1 MGKKIRPN
9 SFRLGI
15 TKDWSSRWF
24 PKDNNFKSYLEEDVL
39 LRKIIGEKIGSAGID
54 KIDIERV
61 GNKCRILI
69 KASRP
74 GLIIGRGGKGIEEL
88 TKALESALKKLRLK
102 KGVKESPILSVNI
115 EELKRSDV
123 SANVTAQN
131 IAWDIERRMPF
142 RRTIKKYLTSILQN
156 KEIQGAKIEIAGR
169 LDGNEIART
178 EHLIKGRLPL
188 QKLRANIDYGQATA
202 FTTYGTVGVKV
213 WVYKG
218 DIFEKSD
225 NNN

>member
-1 MGKKIRPN
+1 MGKKIKPN

-15 TKDWSSRWF
+15 IKDWNARWF
-24 PKDNNFKSYLEEDVL
+24 PKDGCFKSYLEEDVL
-39 LRKIIGEKIGSAGID
+39 LRKIIGKKIGSAGID

-69 KASRP
+69 KAGRP
-74 GLIIGRGGKGIEEL
+74 GLIIGRGGKGVEDL

-102 KGVKESPILSVNI
+102 KGVKESPVLSVNI

-142 RRTIKKYLTSILQN
+142 RRTMKKYLTSILQN

-178 EHLIKGRLPL
+178 EHLVKGRLPL
-188 QKLRANIDYGQATA
+188 QKLRANIDYGQAVA

-218 DIFEKSD
+218 DVFE
-225 NNN
+225 

>member
-1 MGKKIRPN
+1 M
-9 SFRLGI
+9 
-15 TKDWSSRWF
+15 
-24 PKDNNFKSYLEEDVL
+24 
-39 LRKIIGEKIGSAGID
+39 RKIIGEKIGSAGID

>member
-15 TKDWSSRWF
+15 IKDWSSRWF
-24 PKDNNFKSYLEEDVL
+24 PKNSNFKSYLEEDVL
-39 LRKIIGEKIGSAGID
+39 LRKIIGKKIGSAGID

-88 TKALESALKKLRLK
+88 TRALELVLKKLRLK
-102 KGVKESPILSVNI
+102 KEVKELPILSVNI

-178 EHLIKGRLPL
+178 EHLVKGRLPL